1 MTLSER
7 IREIANHEHLSIRAF
22 EKSIGASDGVI
33 SKSLRSGTDISAK
46 WLLSIVEKFPH
57 YNLNWLMTGEGPM
70 LGQETSG
77 DLTIPKELAQMFSD
91 MAATIRSQQEELRGF
106 RSNQIIK

>member
-7 IREIANHEHLSIRAF
+7 IREIANHEHMSIRAL

-33 SKSLRSGTDISAK
+33 AKSLRSGTDISSK
-46 WLLSIVEKFPH
+46 WLLSIVEKFPR

-70 LGQETSG
+70 VGSEPAG
-77 DLTIPKELAQMFSD
+77 DIVIPKELAQMFAD
-91 MAATIRSQQEELRGF
+91 MAATIRSQQEELHSF
-106 RSNQIIK
+106 RSNQTKK